1 MDYFEYYP
9 TFSIFEVKIEELWQ
23 QRNKNA
29 PSFISK

>member
-9 TFSIFEVKIEELWQ
+9 TFSIFEVKIDELWQ

-29 PSFISK
+29 P

>member
-9 TFSIFEVKIEELWQ
+9 TFAIFEVKIAELWQ

-29 PSFISK
+29 P